1 MGHFWDNVNKCNVTV
16 NLGEVV
22 LRVPFVF
29 RAVSSK
35 VENQR
40 ILSWDEEAA
49 QSANAE
55 SGFNVI
61 PGLSLTG
68 ETFHAN

>member
-49 QSANAE
+49 QSANDQ
-55 SGFNVI
+55 SGFYVI
-61 PGLSLTG
+61 PGLCIPR
-68 ETFHAN
+68 EQNC